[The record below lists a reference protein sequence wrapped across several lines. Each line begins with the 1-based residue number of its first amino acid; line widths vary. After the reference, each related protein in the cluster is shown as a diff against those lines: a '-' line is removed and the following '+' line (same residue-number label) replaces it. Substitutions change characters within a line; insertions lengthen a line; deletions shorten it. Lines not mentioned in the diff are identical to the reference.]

1 MSKALCLLVIHLT
14 VRRPRSIPVG
24 QKITLAAA
32 ADELGISKRSVRRLI
47 SNGEL
52 RAYKIGR
59 SGQLVRIDRDDLA
72 TVMCQVVPNGKP

>member
-1 MSKALCLLVIHLT
+1 M
-14 VRRPRSIPVG
+14 G